1 MAGSGR
7 RGREERRGRQA
18 AVRVKTAKRR
28 KPSSTRW
35 LRRQL
40 NDPYVA
46 RARAEGY
53 RSRAAYKL
61 IEIDDRFHLLE
72 PGRSVVDLGAAPGGW
87 TEVAIRR
94 VRAGAPGGGRVIAV
108 DVADMEPLPGAE
120 HLRLDVLDEA
130 AERRLMEALGGPV
143 EVVLSDM
150 AAPATGIARV
160 DHLRVTALC
169 EAALALA
176 ETVLAPGGAFV
187 AKVLQGGGEAVLV
200 KRLKRAFRTVKHV
213 KPPASRA
220 DSAELYLVAVGFRQ
234 GRPAAAG

>member
-1 MAGSGR
+1 
-7 RGREERRGRQA
+7 
-18 AVRVKTAKRR
+18 
-28 KPSSTRW
+28 
-35 LRRQL
+35 
-40 NDPYVA
+40 
-46 RARAEGY
+46 
-53 RSRAAYKL
+53 
-61 IEIDDRFHLLE
+61 
-72 PGRSVVDLGAAPGGW
+72 
-87 TEVAIRR
+87 
-94 VRAGAPGGGRVIAV
+94 VIAV

-120 HLRLDVLDEA
+120 HLRLDVLDES
-130 AERRLMEALGGPV
+130 AERRLMEALGGPA

-187 AKVLQGGGEAVLV
+187 AKVLQGGGEAALV